1 MEEERERELEQ
12 LHDAALT
19 DSLNRPNQA
28 IGALAD
34 GEDTNQATEAESGAV
49 EKQTADTLMA
59 GERIM
64 EALDV
69 ADEDRAATAEYDEQC
84 RGLSEEQASRV
95 PQPTRPALL
104 AALGVDGPQHV
115 LNVVEKVPGP
125 ALFDALLVL
134 PFTKVVSMLT
144 YLDEWAK
151 RVSAD

>member
-1 MEEERERELEQ
+1 M
-12 LHDAALT
+12 A
-19 DSLNRPNQA
+19 
-28 IGALAD
+28 
-34 GEDTNQATEAESGAV
+34 EAESGAV

-69 ADEDRAATAEYDEQC
+69 ADADRASTLEYEEQC
-84 RGLSEEQASRV
+84 RGLTEEQAARV
-95 PQPTRPALL
+95 PLPTRPALL
-104 AALGVDGPQHV
+104 AALGIDGPQHV
-115 LNVVEKVPGP
+115 LNVVEKVSGP

-151 RVSAD
+151 RVSALLDRSYSLLTVY